1 MQFADAAVII
11 RTITSAHGSLMRLQA
26 PLLLL
31 LCFMVVFTPTLNH
44 WIYSGGQA
52 WYRLHLLW
60 LAVIVFVFLANYRR
74 KRDV

>member
-1 MQFADAAVII
+1 MWAGRSDN
-11 RTITSAHGSLMRLQA
+11 SLTDYRKALIMRLLSP

-31 LCFMVVFTPTLNH
+31 LCFLLVFMPTLNH
-44 WIYSGGQA
+44 WLYESGNA

-60 LAVIVFVFLANYRR
+60 LAVIVFVFINQHRSR